1 MRTARP
7 GRQHRSQIQNDRQLK
22 LTRDGIDTMLDHSEE
37 AKATRTYDHAPG
49 EVGEAR
55 RLVARV
61 ALLLLAVAGLYQGVW
76 AQVGPRSFFE
86 QFPGGMSW
94 IAVEGPYNEHLV
106 RDIGGLVN
114 GLSVVAI
121 VAAWSLSRPL
131 LAANALGWLVYALPH
146 FGFHVSHPLDD
157 AGMQALNVLILSGE
171 VVLPVLGLLGA
182 SWGRRP

>member
-1 MRTARP
+1 
-7 GRQHRSQIQNDRQLK
+7 
-22 LTRDGIDTMLDHSEE
+22 MLDHSAESTT
-37 AKATRTYDHAPG
+37 TRPYDDASG
-49 EVGEAR
+49 EVSAVR

-76 AQVGPRSFFE
+76 AQVDPRSFFH

-94 IAVEGPYNEHLV
+94 IAREGPYNEHLV
-106 RDIGGLVN
+106 RDVGGLVN
-114 GLSVVAI
+114 GLAVVAI

-131 LAANALGWLVYALPH
+131 LVANALGWLVYALPH

-157 AGMQALNVLILSGE
+157 AGMQALNVLVLSGE

-182 SWGRRP
+182 SWGHEPRARARSHPNHPSTPDAH

>member
-1 MRTARP
+1 
-7 GRQHRSQIQNDRQLK
+7 
-22 LTRDGIDTMLDHSEE
+22 MLDQAAESTTPRPYDDASE
-37 AKATRTYDHAPG
+37 
-49 EVGEAR
+49 EVGEVR
-55 RLVARV
+55 RLVARF
-61 ALLLLAVAGLYQGVW
+61 ALLMLAVAGLYQGLW
-76 AQVGPRSFFE
+76 AQAGPRSFFE

-94 IAVEGPYNEHLV
+94 IAIEGTYNEHLV

-146 FGFHVSHPLDD
+146 LVFHVSHPLDD
-157 AGMQALNVLILSGE
+157 AGMQALNVLVLSSE

-182 SWGRRP
+182 SWRQKPRARPRSHRTHPSQATAT

>member
-1 MRTARP
+1 
-7 GRQHRSQIQNDRQLK
+7 
-22 LTRDGIDTMLDHSEE
+22 MLDHGEHSS
-37 AKATRTYDHAPG
+37 AIRLYDDAPSAVSDG
-49 EVGEAR
+49 R

-61 ALLLLAVAGLYQGVW
+61 ALLLLALAGLYQGVW

-94 IAVEGPYNEHLV
+94 VAVEGPYNEHLV

-131 LAANALGWLVYALPH
+131 LAANAVGWLVYTVPH
-146 FGFHVSHPLDD
+146 FAFHVSHPLDD
-157 AGMQALNVLILSGE
+157 AGMQALNVLVLSGE
-171 VVLPVLGLLGA
+171 VVLPLLGLLGA
-182 SWGRRP
+182 SWGASSARRQAVIATPALQTTNRDES

>member
-1 MRTARP
+1 MRN
-7 GRQHRSQIQNDRQLK
+7 Q
-22 LTRDGIDTMLDHSEE
+22 SEE
-37 AKATRTYDHAPG
+37 AKTTHRYDDATG
-49 EVGEAR
+49 EVGEGR

-61 ALLLLAVAGLYQGVW
+61 ALLLLAVAGLYQGLW

-94 IAVEGPYNEHLV
+94 IAADGPYNEHLV

-131 LAANALGWLVYALPH
+131 LVANALGWLVYALPH
-146 FGFHVSHPLDD
+146 FAYHVSRPLDET
-157 AGMQALNVLILSGE
+157 GMQVQSVLVLSAE
-171 VVLPVLGLLGA
+171 VVLPVIGLLGA
-182 SWGRRP
+182 SWGHDPHGAAHDRRAHPSTADVH

>member
-1 MRTARP
+1 
-7 GRQHRSQIQNDRQLK
+7 
-22 LTRDGIDTMLDHSEE
+22 MLDHADE
-37 AKATRTYDHAPG
+37 AHRTHPYADTPVD
-49 EVGEAR
+49 VGDTR

-94 IAVEGPYNEHLV
+94 VAVEGPYNEHLV

-131 LAANALGWLVYALPH
+131 LAANALGWLVYAVPH
-146 FGFHVSHPLDD
+146 LAFHVIHPLDD

-171 VVLPVLGLLGA
+171 VVLPMLGLLGA
-182 SWGRRP
+182 SWGHELPVTARSQRAHPNTADVHSQIQ

>member
-1 MRTARP
+1 MR
-7 GRQHRSQIQNDRQLK
+7 
-22 LTRDGIDTMLDHSEE
+22 DHSEE
-37 AKATRTYDHAPG
+37 AKTTRRYEDTPG
-49 EVGEAR
+49 DVGEAR

-61 ALLLLAVAGLYQGVW
+61 ALLLLAVAGLYQGLW

-86 QFPGGMSW
+86 QFPDGMSW
-94 IAVEGPYNEHLV
+94 IAADGPYNEHLV

-146 FGFHVSHPLDD
+146 LAYHVSRPLDET
-157 AGMQALNVLILSGE
+157 GMQVQNVLVLSAE
-171 VVLPVLGLLGA
+171 VVLPVIGLLGA
-182 SWGRRP
+182 SWGHELHPSAPDRRAHPSTAHAH

>member
-1 MRTARP
+1 
-7 GRQHRSQIQNDRQLK
+7 
-22 LTRDGIDTMLDHSEE
+22 MLHHPEE
-37 AKATRTYDHAPG
+37 AKTARRYGDAPG
-49 EVGEAR
+49 EAGEAR

-61 ALLLLAVAGLYQGVW
+61 ALLLLAVAGLYQGLW

-86 QFPGGMSW
+86 QFPGGLSW
-94 IAVEGPYNEHLV
+94 VAADGPYNEHLV

-146 FGFHVSHPLDD
+146 FAYHLSRPLHETD
-157 AGMQALNVLILSGE
+157 MQVQNVLVLSAE
-171 VVLPVLGLLGA
+171 VVLPVIGLLGA
-182 SWGRRP
+182 SWGRQPNVTARDRRAHPSTADSH

>member
-1 MRTARP
+1 MV
-7 GRQHRSQIQNDRQLK
+7 
-22 LTRDGIDTMLDHSEE
+22 DHSDESN
-37 AKATRTYDHAPG
+37 ATHPYDDAAG
-49 EVGEAR
+49 DVGEGR

-61 ALLLLAVAGLYQGVW
+61 ALLLLAVLGLYQGVW

-94 IAVEGPYNEHLV
+94 IAVEGPYNQHLV

-131 LAANALGWLVYALPH
+131 LAANALGWLVYAVPH
-146 FGFHVSHPLDD
+146 FVFHLSHPLDD
-157 AGMQALNVLILSGE
+157 AGMQALNVLVLSGE

-182 SWGRRP
+182 SWRREPGAARRSRRADRTTADAAH

>member
-1 MRTARP
+1 
-7 GRQHRSQIQNDRQLK
+7 
-22 LTRDGIDTMLDHSEE
+22 MLDHSVEP
-37 AKATRTYDHAPG
+37 TSLRLYDAPA
-49 EVGEAR
+49 EVGDAR

-61 ALLLLAVAGLYQGVW
+61 ALLLLAAAGLYQGVW
-76 AQVGPRSFFE
+76 AQVGPLSFFDR
-86 QFPGGMSW
+86 FPGGMSW
-94 IAVEGPYNEHLV
+94 VAVDGPYNEHLV
-106 RDIGGLVN
+106 RDMGGLVD

-146 FGFHVSHPLDD
+146 LGYHLWRPLDD

-182 SWGRRP
+182 SWSTRAAGRPGDITPTRAATSPTHQR

>member
-1 MRTARP
+1 MRN
-7 GRQHRSQIQNDRQLK
+7 Q
-22 LTRDGIDTMLDHSEE
+22 SEE
-37 AKATRTYDHAPG
+37 AKTTHRYDDAPG
-49 EVGEAR
+49 EVGKGR

-61 ALLLLAVAGLYQGVW
+61 ALLLLAVAGLYQGLW

-94 IAVEGPYNEHLV
+94 IAADGPYNEHLV

-146 FGFHVSHPLDD
+146 FAYHVSRPLDES
-157 AGMQALNVLILSGE
+157 GMQVQSVLVLSAE

-182 SWGRRP
+182 SWGHDLHAATHDRRAHPSTADVH

>member
-1 MRTARP
+1 
-7 GRQHRSQIQNDRQLK
+7 
-22 LTRDGIDTMLDHSEE
+22 MLDHSD
-37 AKATRTYDHAPG
+37 ASKTTRRYEDASG
-49 EVGEAR
+49 EVGHAR

-61 ALLLLAVAGLYQGVW
+61 ALLLLAAAGLYQGLW

-86 QFPGGMSW
+86 QFPDGMSW
-94 IAVEGPYNEHLV
+94 IAVDGPYNEHLV

-146 FGFHVSHPLDD
+146 LAYHLSRPIDD
-157 AGMQALNVLILSGE
+157 AGMQAQNVLVLTSE
-171 VVLPVLGLLGA
+171 VVLPLLGLLGA
-182 SWGRRP
+182 SWSEPRATTHSRRGDRTTPDAAH

>member
-1 MRTARP
+1 
-7 GRQHRSQIQNDRQLK
+7 
-22 LTRDGIDTMLDHSEE
+22 MLDHSEE
-37 AKATRTYDHAPG
+37 SKAARLHDDAPG
-49 EVGEAR
+49 HVSEVR

-86 QFPGGMSW
+86 KFPGGMSW
-94 IAVEGPYNEHLV
+94 VAVEGPYNQHLV

-146 FGFHVSHPLDD
+146 LGFHVSHPLDD
-157 AGMQALNVLILSGE
+157 AGMQALNVLVLTSE

-182 SWGRRP
+182 SWRREARATAQSHRPTLQTPTER